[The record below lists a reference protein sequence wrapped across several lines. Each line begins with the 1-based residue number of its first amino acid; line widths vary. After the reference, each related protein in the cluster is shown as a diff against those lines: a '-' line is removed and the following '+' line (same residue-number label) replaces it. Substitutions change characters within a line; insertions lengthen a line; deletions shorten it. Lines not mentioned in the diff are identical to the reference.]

1 MRSRGFSGPGEAAE
15 VKGYRHFNLPLGHGL
30 AQMLPPCLLVPTL
43 LATLLPLI
51 SSPSC
56 SPLSWLPPLVLHCYC
71 GSEGTVEKEQGL
83 GPIIH
88 THSRLTRETTL
99 AVMALGSFCRM
110 ESRMMSV
117 RKQ

>member
-1 MRSRGFSGPGEAAE
+1 MWSRGFSGPAEAAE
-15 VKGYRHFNLPLGHGL
+15 VKGYRNFKLPLGHGS
-30 AQMLPPCLLVPTL
+30 AQMLPPCLPVPTR

-51 SSPSC
+51 SPPSC
-56 SPLSWLPPLVLHCYC
+56 SPLSWLLPLVLHYYC
-71 GSEGTVEKEQGL
+71 GSEETVEKEQGL
-83 GPIIH
+83 GPITR

-110 ESRMMSV
+110 ESRMTSV